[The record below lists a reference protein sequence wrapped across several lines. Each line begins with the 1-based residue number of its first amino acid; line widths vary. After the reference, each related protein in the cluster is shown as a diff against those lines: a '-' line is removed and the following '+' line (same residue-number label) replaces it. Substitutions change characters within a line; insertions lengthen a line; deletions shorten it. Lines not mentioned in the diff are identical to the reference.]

1 MSMQSKSLILA
12 GELFMQRLASLFLV
26 TTVISLPL
34 AGCVKRERVVDV
46 DTPIGGAKVDK
57 VTTPDGETH
66 VDVNVG
72 VGNKKPV
79 EPVVP

>member
-1 MSMQSKSLILA
+1 MSCVYILP
-12 GELFMQRLASLFLV
+12 GEFIMQRLATLFLAIA
-26 TTVISLPL
+26 VISIPF

-57 VTTPDGETH
+57 VTTPDGDTH